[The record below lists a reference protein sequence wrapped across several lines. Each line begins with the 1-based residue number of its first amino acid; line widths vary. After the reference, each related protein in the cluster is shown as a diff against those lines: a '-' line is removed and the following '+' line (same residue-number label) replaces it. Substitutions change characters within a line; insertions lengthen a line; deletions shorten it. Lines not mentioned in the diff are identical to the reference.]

1 MARIFISY
9 KRADKDIV
17 FPLKDRIEKAL
28 GEPCWIDLSGIE
40 SDAHFTDVLINKI
53 DEADV
58 LLFMHSKSHQDI
70 KEPTKDW
77 TIRELNYANEEGK
90 RFVIV
95 KLDDTP
101 LIKWLKFMFPDK
113 QEVDATSSES
123 FDKMLNDLRS
133 WLSITYKEVNIYK
146 NARNENRLLHIIF
159 ILQNAYAINNLMEVQ
174 EACTNA
180 LHKLDVKHND
190 VDFMVNI
197 LGYNHETQWMYQ
209 HPIQLEDF
217 KWIPLTPS
225 LGNNIEKMLLALN
238 HYMSS
243 EGAFMDSKRIFK
255 KSFVLLLSNGE
266 STCDEQEALQTI
278 MQNPFFKQAERYAIN
293 LGNNPHPEFL
303 AAFTGK
309 KRRVFTWNEYCEDDL
324 SSIIQRLLQIGLY
337 AGSACELDDDDTWG
351 D

>member
-1 MARIFISY
+1 M
-9 KRADKDIV
+9 
-17 FPLKDRIEKAL
+17 
-28 GEPCWIDLSGIE
+28 IDLYGIE
-40 SDAHFTDVLINKI
+40 SDALFANVIIDNI

-58 LLFMHSKSHQDI
+58 FLFMYSKAHGDI
-70 KEPTKDW
+70 NEYAKDW
-77 TIRELNYANEEGK
+77 TIRELNYAQEEGK
-90 RFVIV
+90 RIVIV

-101 LIKWLKFMFPDK
+101 LMKWFKFMFPNK
-113 QEVDATSSES
+113 QEVDVTSSES
-123 FDKMLNDLRS
+123 FNRLLNNLRS
-133 WLSITYKEVNIYK
+133 WLSISYKEMNIYK

-159 ILQNAYAINNLMEVQ
+159 ILQNTRAINNLEEVQ
-174 EACTNA
+174 EACTNV

-197 LGYNHETQWMYQ
+197 LEYNHETQWMYQ

-238 HYMSS
+238 HYMSN

-266 STCDEQEALQTI
+266 STGDEQEALTTI
-278 MQNPFFKQAERYAIN
+278 MQNPSFKQAERYAIN
-293 LGNNPHPEFL
+293 LGDNPHPEFL

-309 KRRVFTWNEYCEDDL
+309 KRRVFTWNEYSEDDL

-351 D
+351 NE